1 MSDKVQVV
9 VHRGDLYGVIEYDT
23 ATNSASVRFP
33 DAAIQ
38 AEIEAY
44 LAKPHEINVPQET
57 LRDFTAKTFK
67 VTDGLKSFQ
76 TILTRMWGAIDVH
89 VDWSIPGDKVA
100 FMQKKL

>member
-1 MSDKVQVV
+1 MSEKVQVV

-23 ATNSASVRFP
+23 AANRAAVRFP

-44 LAKPHEINVPQET
+44 LAKTHEISVPQET
-57 LRDFTAKTFK
+57 LLDFATQTFK
-67 VTDGLKSFQ
+67 ASDGLKSFQ
-76 TILTRMWGAIDVH
+76 TILTRMWGTIDVH
-89 VDWSIPGDKVA
+89 VDWSIPADKVA